1 MEEKSEVS
9 EQNFT
14 ESKAVNNALIILPVL
29 DNVQNWVSWLR
40 ISKNEEK

>member
-1 MEEKSEVS
+1 MEKNFEVS

-14 ESKAVNNALIILPVL
+14 EGKVVHCLC
-29 DNVQNWVSWLR
+29 NVQNWVSWLR